1 MIKHDITAAKSA
13 NGPVLAESIQSAQD
27 GGENVRSI
35 KYTCYDCDA
44 ELIFRKFHHRTRNG
58 VAFPVRPHFAH
69 ASNSSC
75 PGTGESALHKAGKHA
90 AVITAATMQYFFVC
104 GACAREVPIT
114 VWEDGMHATEEV
126 VWRRSDLSD
135 ERVWRLDVAMTRD
148 DAVVVGVVEV
158 KNTHACTED
167 KLIALTEGGLAWV
180 EVDAHALITAAHGGC
195 RVQVLKCAFSECH
208 QCIDKK
214 AETRQTALQEERARL
229 QAVIQEQRQ
238 KMEQELVDKALLAN
252 VVELRRAV
260 AAAEHSAAYP
270 ADWAMQKFERHR
282 ELAAEQKRLHLELAM
297 LQNAKTRENL
307 EQEIQRLSASND
319 ATRLRL
325 AAARAA
331 HQQLQSLE
339 QRVKELKHERC
350 RLQRE
355 LSDAM
360 YRQTEETFAHK
371 KVTQLLE
378 KELAGL
384 REQQKAVFAAEVKRP
399 RIDSEE
405 SRPAHE

>member
-1 MIKHDITAAKSA
+1 M
-13 NGPVLAESIQSAQD
+13 E
-27 GGENVRSI
+27 
-35 KYTCYDCDA
+35 
-44 ELIFRKFHHRTRNG
+44 
-58 VAFPVRPHFAH
+58 
-69 ASNSSC
+69 
-75 PGTGESALHKAGKHA
+75 
-90 AVITAATMQYFFVC
+90 YFFVC

-135 ERVWRLDVAMTRD
+135 ERWRLDVAMIRD
-148 DAVVVGVVEV
+148 DSVVAGVVEV

-195 RVQVLKCAFSECH
+195 RVQVLKCAFSECQ
-208 QCIDKK
+208 QCIEKQAK
-214 AETRQTALQEERARL
+214 TRQTALQEERARL

-238 KMEQELVDKALLAN
+238 KMEQDLVDKALLAK

-260 AAAEHSAAYP
+260 AAARHSAAYP

-282 ELAAEQKRLHLELAM
+282 ELAAEQKRLHLELDT
-297 LQNAKTRENL
+297 LQNAKTMEEL
-307 EQEIQRLSASND
+307 EQDIQRLSASNE

-325 AAARAA
+325 ATARAT
-331 HQQLQSLE
+331 HQQRQSLE

-360 YRQTEETFAHK
+360 YRQTEETSAHK

-378 KELAGL
+378 EELAGL
-384 REQQKAVFAAEVKRP
+384 REQHNAVFGTEVKRA
-399 RIDSEE
+399 RVDSEG
-405 SRPAHE
+405 SRPARMNE